1 MKEIASIRTF
11 EDEGFQRRM
20 VRASMAMVVV
30 GAVLGAA
37 WFLLDIPGRLGLPAS
52 EFAAVMIE
60 GEGPHLGFLPPQTRW
75 LGLGAVGCFAS
86 LAVHE
91 LVHAVFFR
99 AFAPAGTRVT
109 FGANWK
115 AGMLY
120 ACAEGIVYT
129 RRQYLVIALAPTVVV
144 TALLLALGTVSGWPL
159 LCYGIA
165 VLHLS
170 GCTGDWGYA
179 EAILR
184 DPRVAFCEDTS
195 WGVRFFADDGS
206 DVDDVMRG
214 KDAR

>member
-20 VRASMAMVVV
+20 VRASMAAVGL

-37 WFLLDIPGRLGLPAS
+37 WFVLGVPARLGLPAS

-60 GEGPHLGFLPPQTRW
+60 GVGPHLGFLPPQTLW
-75 LGLGAVGCFAS
+75 LALGAVGCFAS
-86 LAVHE
+86 LGVHE

-99 AFAPAGTRVT
+99 VFAPAGTHVT

-129 RRQYLVIALAPTVVV
+129 RRQYLIIALAPTVAV

-179 EAILR
+179 EAIWR
-184 DPRVAFCEDTS
+184 DSRIAYCEDTS
-195 WGVRFFADDGS
+195 WGVRLFADD
-206 DVDDVMRG
+206 DADTDEAARG
-214 KDAR
+214 KGAQ